1 MKHLRSLVLLVLL
14 LLASCS
20 IPDLNDEN
28 VLIDAK
34 NEAIELSSLTKEF
47 MYGMMWLYV
56 DDENETFTGWVK
68 ETHANENIKLLGYL
82 KKGQKQGLWISW
94 HENGKIHNK
103 SGWHYDY
110 YQGVYETWYP
120 NGQQRVSGQT
130 FDGEMNGEWNQYY
143 FNGNRHFHSMHDL
156 GKIVAKK
163 VWKVDGQLCP
173 ESNVANGN
181 GSFIE
186 YDENGTRI
194 DKHIYQNGVRVKESV
209 SE

>member
-68 ETHANENIKLLGYL
+68 ETHPNQNIKSLGYL

-94 HENGKIHNK
+94 YDNEKLNSMLGWKNNYYEGIFKFWHPNGKLRVKGQTKDGEVDGVWRQFYRNGNKQHECVNHIGKLVSQKIWKINGELCEESKVENGA
-103 SGWHYDY
+103 
-110 YQGVYETWYP
+110 
-120 NGQQRVSGQT
+120 
-130 FDGEMNGEWNQYY
+130 
-143 FNGNRHFHSMHDL
+143 
-156 GKIVAKK
+156 GKYV
-163 VWKVDGQLCP
+163 L
-173 ESNVANGN
+173 
-181 GSFIE
+181 
-186 YDENGTRI
+186 YDENGS
-194 DKHIYQNGVRVKESV
+194 RVKKVTFKDGVFSSESV
-209 SE
+209 P